1 MTDLRKY
8 AGNNRKALTSSTV
21 GSIGITLPGNMG
33 TIANGENYKVGTI
46 PAGSLI
52 TAVNL
57 VVTTAF
63 NYGTTN
69 TVDLGTTVGGAELG
83 NDLSLAATGVV
94 AGTGSIYIE
103 EATDIYFTPTLDGT
117 AGTAGDAKV
126 VVEFVETDSYMAT
139 FTA

>member
-1 MTDLRKY
+1 MVDISIY
-8 AGNNRKALTSSTV
+8 AGNNRKALNSSTV
-21 GSIGITLPGNMG
+21 GSIGITLPSNTG
-33 TIANGENYKVGTI
+33 TMASATSYKVGTI

-52 TAVNL
+52 TATNL

-63 NYGTTN
+63 DYGTTN
-69 TVDLGTTVGGAELG
+69 TVDLGTTDGGAELG
-83 NDLSLAATGVV
+83 NDLSLAATAVV
-94 AGTGSIYIE
+94 AGLDGIYVAV
-103 EATDIYFTPTLDGT
+103 ATDIYFTPTLDGT